1 MTHNPKPTMIDHA
14 ARARELLVEANS
26 VGGAANARQ
35 VAEAHVHATLA
46 LVEEQRTAN
55 LIAAYT
61 SAAFHGSAR
70 ADLGASLRA
79 RLFLNPNTTQEQS

>member
-1 MTHNPKPTMIDHA
+1 MIDHA
-14 ARARELLVEANS
+14 ARAQELLAQASGPGLFDEDRDRRV
-26 VGGAANARQ
+26 AA
-35 VAEAHVHATLA
+35 AHVRATLA